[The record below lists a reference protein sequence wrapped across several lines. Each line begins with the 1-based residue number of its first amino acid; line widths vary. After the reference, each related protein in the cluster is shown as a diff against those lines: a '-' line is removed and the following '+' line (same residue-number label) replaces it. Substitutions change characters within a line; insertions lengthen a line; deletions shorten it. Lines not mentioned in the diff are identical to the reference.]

1 MQPKRRTARSWSSM
15 RGNAQGHFLEGYIKG
30 ACAFY
35 KDQGRAYVEQI
46 PEPFRVME
54 TYRDG
59 RFTGRFIANA
69 QPDFM
74 GVLPGGRAICFEA
87 KYTGQEKMQQSVV
100 TETQADTLERWWMT
114 GAKAGVCINI
124 GDVFAF
130 VPWGIWRSMK
140 AIYGR
145 KYMKA
150 EDAETFRVKFNGHVL
165 FLDYEHPGTVENLEA
180 QLWKQDEE
188 LAEDEG

>member
-74 GVLPGGRAICFEA
+74 GVLPGG
-87 KYTGQEKMQQSVV
+87 GQYVLKQS
-100 TETQADTLERWWMT
+100 TPDKRRCSNQLLRKRRLTRWN
-114 GAKAGVCINI
+114 AG
-124 GDVFAF
+124 G
-130 VPWGIWRSMK
+130 
-140 AIYGR
+140 
-145 KYMKA
+145 
-150 EDAETFRVKFNGHVL
+150 
-165 FLDYEHPGTVENLEA
+165 
-180 QLWKQDEE
+180 
-188 LAEDEG
+188 